1 MGNRTRVRLRLLL
14 LIVLASVLDGAAGTL
29 SIVNPTISDSDGGAA
44 LPSGFTH
51 VPGETLFFSFQVA
64 GYQASSAKVHLS
76 YKIDA
81 FDPHGVRIVE
91 PIASEIADT
100 LAPEDKNW
108 KPTVHQEIQVPP
120 LADSGVYKIAVS
132 LTDEIGHTAASQEL
146 SFAVRGRPVEP
157 SDTLVIRNFRFYRG
171 EQDTE
176 PLQKA
181 AYRPGD
187 AVWARFDII
196 GFKYGPDHA
205 IQVSYG
211 VAVIAP
217 SGKELWSQ
225 PEAAVEKSQS
235 FYPKRYVP
243 GSMSLNLQPN
253 IRPGEYGMVITA
265 HDQIGNQTY
274 EARQNFS
281 IE

>member
-1 MGNRTRVRLRLLL
+1 VRLRLVV
-14 LIVLASVLDGAAGTL
+14 LIALAAVLDGAAGTL
-29 SIVNPTISDSDGGAA
+29 SLLNLTISDSDGGAS

-51 VPGETLFFSFQVA
+51 VPGETLYFSFQVA
-64 GYQASSAKVHLS
+64 GYQASPAAKVHLS

-91 PIASEIADT
+91 PIASEIADS

-108 KPTVHQEIQVPP
+108 KPTIRQEIQIPP
-120 LADSGVYKIAVS
+120 LADSGAYKIVVS
-132 LTDEIGHTAASQEL
+132 LTDEIGHTAASQEV
-146 SFAVRGRPVEP
+146 SFAVRGHPVDP
-157 SDTLVIRNFRFYRG
+157 SDTLVIRNFRFFRG
-171 EQDTE
+171 EQDSE

-187 AVWARFDII
+187 PVWARFDIT
-196 GFKYGPDHA
+196 GFKYGEDHA
-205 IQVSYG
+205 IQVSYD

-217 SGKELWSQ
+217 AGKELWSQ
-225 PEAAVEKSQS
+225 ADAAVEKSQS

-243 GSMSLNLQPN
+243 GIMSLKLQPN
-253 IRPGEYGMVITA
+253 IRPGEYGMVITV
-265 HDQIGNQTY
+265 HDQVGNQTY
-274 EARQNFS
+274 QARQNFS

>member
-1 MGNRTRVRLRLLL
+1 MRLRLVVLIAVAALL
-14 LIVLASVLDGAAGTL
+14 QGAAGTL
-29 SIVNPTISDSDGGAA
+29 SLLNLTISDSDGGAS
-44 LPSGFTH
+44 LPSSYAH
-51 VPGETLFFSFQVA
+51 VPGETLFLSFQVA
-64 GYQASSAKVHLS
+64 GYKASAADKVHLS

-81 FDPHGVRIVE
+81 YDPHGVRIVE
-91 PIASEIADT
+91 PVASEIEDS

-108 KPTVHQEIQVPP
+108 KPTVRQEIQVPP

-132 LTDEIGHTAASQEL
+132 LNDEIGHTAASQEVT
-146 SFAVRGRPVEP
+146 FTVRGHPVEP

-187 AVWARFDII
+187 PVWARFDIT
-196 GFKYGPDHA
+196 GFKYGEDHA

-225 PEAAVEKSQS
+225 AEAAVEKSQS

-243 GSMSLNLQPN
+243 GSMSLKLQPN
-253 IRPGEYGMVITA
+253 IRPGEYGMLISA
-265 HDQIGNQTY
+265 HDLVGNQTC
-274 EARQNFS
+274 ELRQNFS